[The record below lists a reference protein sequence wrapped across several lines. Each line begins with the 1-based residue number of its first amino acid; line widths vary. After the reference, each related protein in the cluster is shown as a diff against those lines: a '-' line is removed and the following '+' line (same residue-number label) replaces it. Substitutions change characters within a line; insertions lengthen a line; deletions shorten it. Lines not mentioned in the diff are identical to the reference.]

1 VALTGRQKAAML
13 LMSLDAATASE
24 LLKGVHP
31 ETVQELAV
39 ELAYMDAAGL
49 RNSKQ
54 SNEVASQFCN
64 LLQPKKG
71 FHLKG
76 FLDTMLKSTVGNEKA
91 KQIQTQIDDMLKRR
105 DPFMSI
111 RSASS
116 QTLAAVLGK
125 EHHQAVAVVLAE
137 LPPRKSS
144 EVLGLLDGDVRL
156 GAISGM
162 TSVVAVN
169 AEAKR
174 RIAEMVHKRLEALAA
189 DSGGGGGGAQ
199 ASGEDPLRK
208 VAVILRNLGK
218 EIRDGL
224 LAALQEKDKEA
235 GDKVT
240 DLMVLWEDI
249 PQVTDRSMQEAL
261 RGIDSQ
267 KLALAL
273 IKADEVII
281 KKIKSNISERAAA
294 AIDEETS
301 LMSAPKK
308 EDTAKARE
316 DLVVI
321 MREMNKKG
329 SLNFIEE

>member
-1 VALTGRQKAAML
+1 
-13 LMSLDAATASE
+13 
-24 LLKGVHP
+24 
-31 ETVQELAV
+31 
-39 ELAYMDAAGL
+39 L
-49 RNSKQ
+49 RGSKQ
-54 SNEVASQFCN
+54 SAEVVSQFCN
-64 LLQPKKG
+64 SLQPKKG

-76 FLDTMLKSTVGNEKA
+76 FLDTMLKRTVGNEKA

-116 QTLAAVLGK
+116 QTLASVLGK
-125 EHHQAVAVVLAE
+125 EHPQAVAVVLSE
-137 LPPRKSS
+137 LPTKKSS
-144 EVLGLLDGDVRL
+144 EIISLLDAGVRF
-156 GAISGM
+156 GAVSGLA
-162 TSVVAVN
+162 SASAIN

-174 RIAEMVHKRLEALAA
+174 RIAEMVQKRLESLTAA
-189 DSGGGGGGAQ
+189 SAESGGGDAAGAAQ
-199 ASGEDPLRK
+199 GPGDQSLRK

-240 DLMVLWEDI
+240 ELMVIWEDI

-261 RGIDSQ
+261 RGVDSQ

-273 IKADEVII
+273 IKADEVIV

-308 EDTAKARE
+308 EDIAQAKE
-316 DLVVI
+316 DLVSI